1 MKNIVIIISVI
12 CTLALSV
19 TAYAYDPNRPLI
31 WPEYTFFDN
40 SAIEVMYNHDMFDP
54 ESKREE
60 DQTFILQ
67 AGKKASKYTSYG
79 KYQHDSLSY
88 KHKNEN
94 DWTWGKYID
103 ISKNFDRPATNYVI
117 LNRESNELIHLISFA
132 FEYYYYN
139 EPIPKLRWT
148 MVADSDTLIAGHH
161 CAKATTNF
169 RGRDWTAWY
178 TEEIPID
185 AGPYKFSGLPGLIL
199 EVEDSNCEH
208 QISAIAIRRG
218 GTPIVKCAQSM
229 EVKLDRKKFNEEYR
243 KFMKDP
249 LKYIQG
255 SPLEPKGPNGGKIV
269 PQTASKRFANYI
281 EKD

>member
-1 MKNIVIIISVI
+1 MKSIAIIISVI
-12 CTLALSV
+12 YSLALSV
-19 TAYAYDPNRPLI
+19 TSYAFDPNRPLI
-31 WPEYTFFDN
+31 WQKYTFFDN
-40 SAIEVMYNHDMFDP
+40 SVIEVMYNHDMFDP
-54 ESKREE
+54 ESKREK

-67 AGKKASKYTSYG
+67 AGKKTLKYSSYG
-79 KYQHDSLSY
+79 KYQNDSLSY
-88 KHKNEN
+88 RHKDEN
-94 DWTWGKYID
+94 DWTWGRYQEAA
-103 ISKNFDRPATNYVI
+103 KNFERSTSNYVI
-117 LNRESNELIHLISFA
+117 LNRESNELMHMIYFA

-208 QISAIAIRRG
+208 QISAMAIRRG
-218 GTPIVKCAQSM
+218 GTPIVIKDLDLGI
-229 EVKLDRKKFNEEYR
+229 KLDRKKFNDEYR